1 MSEKQRIYNMEE
13 NDVELDSELG
23 SGIDS
28 SSDAVR
34 LGERM
39 RRIRTALGM
48 TQGELGAKIGLSAD
62 RVQKYENGFRKPK
75 ADMLGKIADAL
86 GVEKLALTDPIVT
99 TPIGVMYALFEM
111 EREYNAVIRK
121 TSGGFEMTFVDTV
134 NGTAGGSINDYL
146 LEWTIERDS
155 IEESLRNAVSVE
167 EKKKIGL
174 EYDMW
179 KWTFPRNVSGMIDTE
194 KRKKILKEKI
204 ELLQLELSKLS

>member
-1 MSEKQRIYNMEE
+1 
-13 NDVELDSELG
+13 
-23 SGIDS
+23 
-28 SSDAVR
+28 
-34 LGERM
+34 
-39 RRIRTALGM
+39 
-48 TQGELGAKIGLSAD
+48 
-62 RVQKYENGFRKPK
+62 
-75 ADMLGKIADAL
+75 
-86 GVEKLALTDPIVT
+86 
-99 TPIGVMYALFEM
+99 
-111 EREYNAVIRK
+111 
-121 TSGGFEMTFVDTV
+121 MTFVDTA
-134 NGTAGGSINDYL
+134 NGPAGDSINDYL

>member
-1 MSEKQRIYNMEE
+1 M
-13 NDVELDSELG
+13 
-23 SGIDS
+23 
-28 SSDAVR
+28 
-34 LGERM
+34 
-39 RRIRTALGM
+39 
-48 TQGELGAKIGLSAD
+48 
-62 RVQKYENGFRKPK
+62 
-75 ADMLGKIADAL
+75 
-86 GVEKLALTDPIVT
+86 EKLALTDPIVT

-134 NGTAGGSINDYL
+134 NGTAGDSINDYL